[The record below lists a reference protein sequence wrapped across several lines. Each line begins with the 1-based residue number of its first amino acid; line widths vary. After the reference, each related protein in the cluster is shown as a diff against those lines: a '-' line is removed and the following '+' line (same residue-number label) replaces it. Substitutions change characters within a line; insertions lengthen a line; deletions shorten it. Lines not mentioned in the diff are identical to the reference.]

1 MVVVGGPPTTI
12 PQPWP
17 RTYAVDDWPNAPQAR
32 SGGQTGAGAGAGD
45 GFSWSSAQDKLQP
58 RILARI
64 TPGGTVTW
72 KLQNR
77 SNLIAGTRA
86 EPDDLFGFYINRA
99 GGSEYRFTFYK
110 RGKYPFYSSTTGV
123 QGIVEVGGPEPQLQP
138 AFKAKRYQTATGGDG
153 GGDDFPVGIEQNQKL
168 DPTTPTTRTMDPKY
182 RG

>member
-1 MVVVGGPPTTI
+1 M
-12 PQPWP
+12 
-17 RTYAVDDWPNAPQAR
+17 
-32 SGGQTGAGAGAGD
+32 
-45 GFSWSSAQDKLQP
+45 
-58 RILARI
+58 
-64 TPGGTVTW
+64 TW

-138 AFKAKRYQTATGGDG
+138 AFKAKRYQTATGGGG